1 MNSWDPPSSAS
12 WVQRWQ
18 LPTNTSYFYYIHR
31 VIVVL
36 ETFTMRPEIGL
47 PTMDQTIQVCPPW
60 HSASSLDTCSG
71 SLHLGQ
77 QRHLCK
83 ACPLT
88 APQLSFP
95 TISGHTHTLIWL
107 IKSLS
112 GHLRSGCYRGN
123 SCQLEKQLICKQ
135 AGQQQAWAF
144 QSRAGPL
151 RRADK
156 TAAGYLLYILIKCLL
171 TTVILTV
178 IKLLL

>member
-1 MNSWDPPSSAS
+1 MSALSLCWRHSEWDLEHAISLWIRPFRFVHLTFCLIPGCLLYQSPFWSSIPLRQSLSSDRSPALLPKY
-12 WVQRWQ
+12 QR
-18 LPTNTSYFYYIHR
+18 S
-31 VIVVL
+31 
-36 ETFTMRPEIGL
+36 
-47 PTMDQTIQVCPPW
+47 
-60 HSASSLDTCSG
+60 
-71 SLHLGQ
+71 
-77 QRHLCK
+77 
-83 ACPLT
+83 
-88 APQLSFP
+88 
-95 TISGHTHTLIWL
+95 HTHTLAWL

>member
-1 MNSWDPPSSAS
+1 MLAIFITLII
-12 WVQRWQ
+12 RA
-18 LPTNTSYFYYIHR
+18 
-31 VIVVL
+31 VIMP
-36 ETFTMRPEIGL
+36 ETFRMRSETEE
-47 PTMDQTIQVCPPW
+47 PTMDQTMQVFPSR
-60 HSASSLDTCSG
+60 HSASSLDACSS
-71 SLHLGQ
+71 SLHPGQ
-77 QRHLCK
+77 RCYLRK

-95 TISGHTHTLIWL
+95 TTSGHTHTLAWL

>member
-1 MNSWDPPSSAS
+1 MLANFIILIVSA
-12 WVQRWQ
+12 
-18 LPTNTSYFYYIHR
+18 
-31 VIVVL
+31 VIML
-36 ETFTMRPEIGL
+36 ETFRMRPETGK
-47 PTMDQTIQVCPPW
+47 PTMDQTVQVCPSW
-60 HSASSLDTCSG
+60 CSASSLDTFSS
-71 SLHLGQ
+71 SLYPGQ
-77 QRHLCK
+77 QCCFLQ

-95 TISGHTHTLIWL
+95 TTSGHTHTLTWL

-112 GHLRSGCYRGN
+112 GHLRSGCNRGD